1 MNIYAGILAGGIGGR
16 MGADRP
22 KQFVELE
29 GKAVLIH
36 TLERFAAV
44 EELAAVYVA
53 VVESY
58 VDYTRG
64 LIEKHFGADSNIR
77 VITGGKDRGDSLM
90 KVVERV
96 SEREQGAEALL
107 VSHDA
112 ARPFASPDIIRRG
125 IAAAL
130 EHGASTTAV
139 PAVDTPLRSEDGV
152 TVSAVPDRAGLYN
165 TQTPQTLRI
174 NEFAAAY
181 NGLAP
186 EVLAAAT
193 DACRVLLAAGK
204 PVAVVEGDPRNI
216 KLTTPF
222 DMLVA
227 QAILS
232 EEKRKETTE

>member
-1 MNIYAGILAGGIGGR
+1 

-29 GKAVLIH
+29 GKAVLIR

-44 EELAAVYVA
+44 GEFAAIYVA

-58 VDYTRG
+58 VDYTRR
-64 LIEKHFGADSNIR
+64 LIEEHFGTCSRIE

-90 KVVERV
+90 KVVKQV
-96 SEREQGAEALL
+96 SDRENGSEALL

-112 ARPFASPDIIRRG
+112 ARPFVTAEIIRG
-125 IAAAL
+125 TIEAAL
-130 EHGASTTAV
+130 EYGASTTAI
-139 PAVDTPLRSEDGV
+139 PAVDTPLRSQDGM
-152 TVSAVPDRAGLYN
+152 TVSDVPDRAGLYN
-165 TQTPQTLRI
+165 TQTPQTFRV

-181 NGLAP
+181 NGLAQ

-204 PVAVVEGDPRNI
+204 TVAVVEGDARNI
-216 KLTTPF
+216 KLTAPF

-227 QAILS
+227 QAVLA
-232 EEKRKETTE
+232 EEKSRSE